1 MNFDIEWEVL
11 KELTETYAI
20 SGFEEDIV
28 DILKKHINLP
38 FSQDGLGSC
47 LFTKEGDG
55 ISIMIATHMDEVG
68 FVVKEIDEQGYLY
81 FQNVGNMW
89 SHVLLNQKVTVINE
103 KKNIYYGVIGGPAVH
118 SIKEKER
125 EKVLPIDK
133 LYIDMG
139 VSSKKRI

>member
-28 DILKKHINLP
+28 NILKKHINFP
-38 FSQDGLGSC
+38 CSQDGLGSC

-55 ISIMIATHMDEVG
+55 ISIMVATHMDEVG

-133 LYIDMG
+133 L
-139 VSSKKRI
+139 